1 MVMNASRTARNAAG
15 ALLPESDR
23 EILEFER
30 AHRVHDGRKEEAI
43 RDLFGISAVRY
54 YDLIGR
60 VIETPAAVR
69 YDPILIRELQESRA
83 RRTAA
88 RASRVFLPN
97 E

>member
-1 MVMNASRTARNAAG
+1 MMNVSRTSRDAAG
-15 ALLPESDR
+15 TLLPESDR
-23 EILEFER
+23 ELLEFER

-43 RDLFGISAVRY
+43 RDLFDISAVRY
-54 YDLIGR
+54 YDLVGR
-60 VIETPAAVR
+60 IIETPAAVK

-88 RASRVFLPN
+88 RASHVFLPN